1 MIAVIVPIVLVVIFV
16 VSSGMFFPVARYL
29 RGAPSRASVVKPLD
43 IVAFATLVDREDEL
57 FLRNKLPLRVF
68 IRIKRQRVRL
78 TLRYVARLAANA
90 AAILQLHK
98 IDWQMA
104 QANTELDTK
113 ATATLDLATRIRLEC
128 FAVSLKLS
136 IEFIFPSLQFKT
148 TTLVPQYRALRES
161 MAQLQK
167 MATGNSLGLV
177 SAL

>member
-16 VSSGMFFPVARYL
+16 VSSGMFFRVARYL
-29 RGAPSRASVVKPLD
+29 RGAPSRASVVKPFD

-104 QANTELDTK
+104 QANTELATK
-113 ATATLDLATRIRLEC
+113 ATPNLVLATPIGRQC
-128 FAVSLKLS
+128 FAAPSRVLIGVILPASRVKL
-136 IEFIFPSLQFKT
+136 
-148 TTLVPQYRALRES
+148 
-161 MAQLQK
+161 
-167 MATGNSLGLV
+167 
-177 SAL
+177 